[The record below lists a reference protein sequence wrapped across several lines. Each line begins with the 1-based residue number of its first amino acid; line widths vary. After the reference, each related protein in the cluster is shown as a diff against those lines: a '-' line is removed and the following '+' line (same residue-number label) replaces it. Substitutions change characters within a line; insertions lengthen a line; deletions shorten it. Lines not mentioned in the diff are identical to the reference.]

1 MKRVI
6 AVLVFI
12 ALGSMVFALGA
23 REGMTEEE
31 AIAKIEEKVAALQLT
46 LEEAEAAEQ
55 AFQAMV
61 ATRARIRNALDI
73 VIDALDEGLRAQDMN
88 ELTIQLRARI
98 NEELSAGQSEDAAR
112 DMVQERIRLRT
123 QDGTGEPVGTA
134 TQTKTQTQ
142 TKAQTQTATG
152 TPGKNN

>member
-12 ALGSMVFALGA
+12 TIGTMVFALGA

-31 AIAKIEEKVAALQLT
+31 AIAKIEEKVTAMALT

-55 AFQAMV
+55 AFQAIV
-61 ATRARIRNALDI
+61 ATGARIRNALDI
-73 VIDALDEGLRAQDMN
+73 VTDALDEGLRTQDMN
-88 ELTIQLRARI
+88 ELTVQLRARI

-123 QDGTGEPVGTA
+123 QDGTGEPIGTA
-134 TQTKTQTQ
+134 TQTKTQ

-152 TPGKNN
+152 TPGKSN